1 MSGTQHSLLDGTT
14 KGLPP
19 GIAPLSLAE
28 ISQQGWNVLRE
39 DLPLPLALLKRDAL
53 EHNSRWMRRFL
64 EISGA
69 KLCPHGKTTMSPQ
82 LFRRQLA
89 DGAWGITLATMQQ
102 VRVAR
107 EFGFARLL
115 LANELVGPTAIRYV
129 SEELDRDSSFEF
141 YCLVDSVDGVRLLTD
156 VLRDRQARRPLDVL
170 VEVGIAG
177 KRCGCRGLDAALEV
191 ARAASGAAPWLRLRG
206 IEGFEGVI
214 TGATAAERDGYV
226 RSFLAEMVE
235 VTRRCAAES
244 LFAPGTVLV
253 TAGGSCFFDLVAEG
267 LRGSGVPGVE
277 VVIRSGCYLTHDS
290 LVLQRLYEELLAR
303 SPSARGLGEGL
314 RPALEVWSYVL
325 TRPESTRAVLS
336 MGKRDCS
343 FDADLP
349 APRFQ
354 FRRGRDVAPTPLD
367 GRHQIVALNDQHA
380 FLDLPADSPLRVGDL
395 VGCGISHPCTTFD
408 RWQFLPIVDDAYN
421 VVEGVQTYF

>member
-156 VLRDRQARRPLDVL
+156 VLRDRQSRRPLDGL
-170 VEVGIAG
+170 V
-177 KRCGCRGLDAALEV
+177 
-191 ARAASGAAPWLRLRG
+191 
-206 IEGFEGVI
+206 
-214 TGATAAERDGYV
+214 
-226 RSFLAEMVE
+226 
-235 VTRRCAAES
+235 
-244 LFAPGTVLV
+244 
-253 TAGGSCFFDLVAEG
+253 
-267 LRGSGVPGVE
+267 
-277 VVIRSGCYLTHDS
+277 
-290 LVLQRLYEELLAR
+290 
-303 SPSARGLGEGL
+303 
-314 RPALEVWSYVL
+314 
-325 TRPESTRAVLS
+325 
-336 MGKRDCS
+336 
-343 FDADLP
+343 
-349 APRFQ
+349 
-354 FRRGRDVAPTPLD
+354 
-367 GRHQIVALNDQHA
+367 
-380 FLDLPADSPLRVGDL
+380 
-395 VGCGISHPCTTFD
+395 
-408 RWQFLPIVDDAYN
+408 
-421 VVEGVQTYF
+421 